1 MQQSFV
7 LCMLAAAVRTASFTP
22 TAAKIAGRAL
32 ATASFSAAASS
43 IDSMASCAA
52 RAPAKASATLDT
64 LNVDNLAIRKL
75 PIDKELRNFVRPSVP
90 NACFSKVILSS
101 LVSLLL
107 YADA

>member
-1 MQQSFV
+1 
-7 LCMLAAAVRTASFTP
+7 MLAALAVRTASFTP
-22 TAAKIAGRAL
+22 TAAKIASRAL

-43 IDSMASCAA
+43 VDMASCAA

-90 NACFSKVILSS
+90 NACFSKVTFDA
-101 LVSLLL
+101 LLR
-107 YADA
+107 YCANTARW

>member
-1 MQQSFV
+1 MQQGLI
-7 LCMLAAAVRTASFTP
+7 LCMLAATAAVRTASFTP
-22 TAAKIAGRAL
+22 TAAKLASRAL

-43 IDSMASCAA
+43 VDMASCAA

-90 NACFSKVILSS
+90 SACFSKVTYKP
-101 LVSLLL
+101 LVNNT
-107 YADA
+107 